1 MRWALENKSRLI
13 PAFGYE
19 KCRPAGECIKASA
32 KLAYIQRVRSGKK
45 RRSER
50 EASDLRHCVRSKER

>member
-19 KCRPAGECIKASA
+19 KCRPAGERIKASA
-32 KLAYIQRVRSGKK
+32 KLAYIQRVRGGEK
-45 RRSER
+45 RQSER
-50 EASDLRHCVRSKER
+50 ERERERGR